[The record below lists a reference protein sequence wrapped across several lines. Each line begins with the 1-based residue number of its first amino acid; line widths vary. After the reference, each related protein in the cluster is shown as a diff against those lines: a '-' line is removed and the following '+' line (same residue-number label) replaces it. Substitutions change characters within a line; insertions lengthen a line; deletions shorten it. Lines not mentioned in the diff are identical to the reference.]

1 MSDKYYLPGDQ
12 LMSFVCREGTLSIVR
27 VKEIINNNNN
37 KNITVVGH
45 NLSSFCKSLKEMPL
59 RLFGKIISYS

>member
-27 VKEIINNNNN
+27 VKEIINNNNK
-37 KNITVVGH
+37 KNITV
-45 NLSSFCKSLKEMPL
+45 NKM
-59 RLFGKIISYS
+59 RLELLPPPIPMTH